1 MRTLIPRNSGSF
13 LNWLTSPRPAAQA
26 ASTSSRS
33 HRSPITVEILP
44 GVTLDRLPV
53 RPIRPPSAFNLFLKE
68 RMIPGQRAAPQ
79 MKELAS
85 TWKSVPVEEKVRFE
99 NKSKPAMDRYRQEM
113 IEYNKFMGQKITI
126 EKVAELLR
134 KSASVKPPSR
144 PRRKTGYNVF
154 LGEALKGKSG
164 RPDLKAISLEWSALS
179 TGEKQKWNGK
189 AAALS

>member
-1 MRTLIPRNSGSF
+1 MIPPLFSVPSFHLKIHFLCFSLTTESETMRTLIPRNSGSF

-33 HRSPITVEILP
+33 PRSPIPVEILP

-85 TWKSVPVEEKVRFE
+85 AWKSVSVQDKARFE
-99 NKSKPAMDRYRQEM
+99 NKSKPAM
-113 IEYNKFMGQKITI
+113 
-126 EKVAELLR
+126 
-134 KSASVKPPSR
+134 
-144 PRRKTGYNVF
+144 VF
-154 LGEALKGKSG
+154 
-164 RPDLKAISLEWSALS
+164 WTLS
-179 TGEKQKWNGK
+179 
-189 AAALS
+189 